1 MISDSE
7 LQNKVTVLTNKLK
20 AGLFLDV
27 VKDAKNLLK
36 KRKHQI
42 LFNII
47 SIAYQSL
54 GENLKS
60 IEIMTDALKANPNN
74 PHFLNNMGISHHK
87 EYNYDKAEYYFKRG
101 LEIEP
106 KYINILNNLGNLK
119 RDLNY
124 TEIAIDYYK
133 KSLSIKKDVP
143 ETLYNLSLSY
153 ESLGNFFEAKEC
165 LKRLIKNNPKFT
177 IADRLIA
184 SMTKYNEES
193 DHYNKMKNKLKDE
206 SLTDEEKSHLYFGIG
221 KYFEDIKNYKDS
233 FLNYSNGNKICK
245 NLSKYK
251 IEKDKENFK
260 KIKEFNYQVLEN
272 NLELKTRKLIFIV
285 GMPRSGTSLVEQI
298 LSAHSSVY
306 GGGELNFLNKIIE
319 NKFLKDTKI
328 DQKQIENLIKE
339 SNKEYLK
346 KISFYENSKKDFTD
360 KAPLNFRYVGFIK
373 NIFPN
378 AKIINCLRD
387 PTDIYWSNF
396 KNYFSGSL
404 FFSNDL
410 SDIKKFYELYDDLMT
425 FWHSKF
431 PNYIYDLKYDEL
443 VNNPKKEIL
452 KLLQYLELN
461 WDEKCLRHD
470 KNKRS
475 IKTASSTQARKPI
488 YKSAIKS
495 SENFK
500 EFLKDLI

>member
-1 MISDSE
+1 
-7 LQNKVTVLTNKLK
+7 
-20 AGLFLDV
+20 
-27 VKDAKNLLK
+27 
-36 KRKHQI
+36 
-42 LFNII
+42 
-47 SIAYQSL
+47 
-54 GENLKS
+54 
-60 IEIMTDALKANPNN
+60 
-74 PHFLNNMGISHHK
+74 
-87 EYNYDKAEYYFKRG
+87 
-101 LEIEP
+101 
-106 KYINILNNLGNLK
+106 
-119 RDLNY
+119 
-124 TEIAIDYYK
+124 
-133 KSLSIKKDVP
+133 
-143 ETLYNLSLSY
+143 
-153 ESLGNFFEAKEC
+153 
-165 LKRLIKNNPKFT
+165 
-177 IADRLIA
+177 
-184 SMTKYNEES
+184 
-193 DHYNKMKNKLKDE
+193 
-206 SLTDEEKSHLYFGIG
+206 
-221 KYFEDIKNYKDS
+221 
-233 FLNYSNGNKICK
+233 
-245 NLSKYK
+245 
-251 IEKDKENFK
+251 
-260 KIKEFNYQVLEN
+260 
-272 NLELKTRKLIFIV
+272 
-285 GMPRSGTSLVEQI
+285 MPRSGTSLVEQI

-339 SNKEYLK
+339 TNKEYLK

-461 WDEKCLRHD
+461 WDEKCLSHD

-500 EFLKDLI
+500 EFLKDLL